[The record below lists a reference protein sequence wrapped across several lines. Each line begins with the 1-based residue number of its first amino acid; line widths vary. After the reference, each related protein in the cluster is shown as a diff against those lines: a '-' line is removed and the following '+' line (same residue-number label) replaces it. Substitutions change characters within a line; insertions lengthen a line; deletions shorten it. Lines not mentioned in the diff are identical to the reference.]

1 MQGTRKMKLDLSAA
15 WERGTASIGAN
26 REIVLV
32 LAGVFL
38 FIPFFA
44 IFLVLLGSGF
54 DFTGNPDATQAEQAL
69 RFTALIGDFLG
80 RYWWLLLIAF
90 LMQAVGS
97 LAIIRI
103 LADPAKPTVG
113 DVLKLAAR
121 LVATLLAA
129 NILTGLVVQ
138 LPTLLAGLAGGGDT
152 AAGAAINLI
161 GLPFILYLSIKFV
174 LIAPAVALE
183 GQANPLKAIAHS
195 WRATKGN
202 WLRIFAFLVL
212 FYIAALVLFLV
223 LSLVFGL
230 VFALLGA
237 RGEEIGSAAFWA
249 FSLTT
254 TYVIY
259 YAVIAAMYRQLSGAR
274 PSVPTTAGE

>member
-1 MQGTRKMKLDLSAA
+1 MKLDLSAA

-38 FIPFFA
+38 FIPLFA

-54 DFTGNPDATQAEQAL
+54 DFTGNPDADQAQQAM
-69 RFTALIGDFLG
+69 RFAALIGEFLG
-80 RYWWLLLIAF
+80 QYWWLLLIAF
-90 LMQAVGS
+90 ILQAAGS
-97 LAIIRI
+97 IAIIRI
-103 LADPAKPTVG
+103 LGDAAKPTVG

-121 LVATLLAA
+121 LVPTLLAA
-129 NILTGLVVQ
+129 NILSGLVVQ
-138 LPTLLAGLAGGGDT
+138 LPSLLAELAGGGET
-152 AAGAAINLI
+152 AVGATINLI
-161 GLPFILYLSIKFV
+161 GLPFVFYLSVKFI

-183 GQANPLKAIAHS
+183 GQANPLKAIARS
-195 WRATKGN
+195 WRVTKGN
-202 WLRIFAFLVL
+202 SLRIFAFFLL
-212 FYIAALVLFLV
+212 FAVAALVLFLV

-249 FSLTT
+249 FFLTT

-259 YAVIAAMYRQLSGAR
+259 YAVIAAMYRQLSASR
-274 PSVPTTAGE
+274 PSVPTTAGD